1 MRTECGVSAE
11 FPVTVGLHQEESVLS
26 HFLFVL
32 VLDVL
37 IETVRKEELWEL
49 LHTDDL
55 GILAETTT

>member
-11 FPVTVGLHQEESVLS
+11 FPVTVGLHQQESVLS

-37 IETVRKEELWEL
+37 IETVRKDELWEL
-49 LHTDDL
+49 QMTW
-55 GILAETTT
+55 GYR